1 MHDEIP
7 YDHPLYLEALAR
19 NLQRISACSHTISIT
34 REELVDPI
42 NIDRRADLLIAVE
55 DLVNETM
62 TLALE
67 IRAMIWPDKE
77 AHPSNTPNTE
87 AN

>member
-1 MHDEIP
+1 MHDEVV
-7 YDHPLYLEALAR
+7 YNHPLYLEALAR
-19 NLQRISACSHTISIT
+19 NLQRISACSHTISVV

-42 NIDRRADLLIAVE
+42 TIDRRADLLIAVE

-67 IRAMIWPDKE
+67 IRAMAWPDKE
-77 AHPSNTPNTE
+77 AHPSTLPNSE